1 MDFRSNYDWRFK
13 EGFLESYVNEGLPKD
28 VERVDLPHPG
38 VFVPKHYF
46 DPACYQKEFCYE
58 KEFNVSL
65 KEDEVLLLRMEGA
78 LHKTKVFLNGYF
90 VQEAITSYFP
100 TEFDLTPY
108 VTPGKNRLLLVI
120 DSRENKDIPPFGGVV
135 DYLTFGGLYRPLSI
149 LIKKKNRI
157 EDIFFI
163 GKKDGSYQIQS
174 SIVGEGKLLF
184 RLSKGKDLLQ
194 EFEETSGK
202 INNVEPW
209 DSQNHTLYTLKA
221 ILLNNDEVQD
231 EKTME
236 IGFRDIEWKKDGF
249 YLNGVKRK
257 LFGLNR
263 HQNYPFIGASAPKS
277 LQALDADILKKEIG
291 VDVVRT
297 SHYPQSED
305 FLSRCDQIGLL
316 VLDEVPGWQYI
327 GKEKTW
333 RKNFLSFIERMVKKE
348 RNHPSLIGYGVRID
362 ESEDDHSLYKK
373 ANEIAHSLD
382 PSRKTL
388 GVRNFKT
395 SELLEDIY
403 AYNDF
408 SGGGKDHGLDN
419 PKSIKKGKSPLLI
432 SEYAG
437 HMYPTKS
444 FDNPL
449 RREEHALR
457 HFKILDDFF
466 KYDEIAMAIGWCAF
480 DYNTHKEFG
489 SGDGICYHGVNDIY
503 RNPKEA
509 SFVYKSQ
516 KEEEPILEILGSFLT
531 GDNDEALMRP
541 LYLASNCDFVSLY
554 ANSAFIGSFYPNKKN
569 YPHLPHAPIL
579 IDDWIGKSF
588 EEKMPKWCQRKVVS
602 LLNEIASKGV
612 AHLKMGD
619 YLRYASIFLFGGL
632 NVKEITKLYY
642 KYVTSWGKEA
652 KTYRL
657 EGYKDGKKVIER
669 KFGLSNKWH
678 LEASFSKEKLHNEET
693 YDALMV
699 RIVAKDENGNRLHYF
714 DKIASLSLS
723 DSLEAISPTTL
734 PFVGG
739 SLAFFIRPKDGRKEE
754 KGIVRIQVEKE
765 TMEKEIEIEPYH
777 LL

>member
-1 MDFRSNYDWRFK
+1 MDFRSNYDWRFQ
-13 EGFLESYVNEGLPKD
+13 EGFLESYIKEGLPKD
-28 VERVDLPHPG
+28 SQMVNLPHPG
-38 VFVPKHYF
+38 VFTSKSYF
-46 DPACYQKEFCYE
+46 DPTCYQRVFCYE
-58 KEFNVSL
+58 KEFDLSS
-65 KEDEVLLLRMEGA
+65 KEDEVLLLKMEGA
-78 LHKTKVFLNGYF
+78 LHKTKVFLNGSF

-100 TEFDLTPY
+100 TEFDLTPFIKS
-108 VTPGKNRLLLVI
+108 GKNRLLLVV
-120 DSRENKDIPPFGGVV
+120 DSKEDKNIPPFGGVV
-135 DYLTFGGLYRPLSI
+135 DYLTFGGLYRPLS
-149 LIKKKNRI
+149 LLVKKKNHI
-157 EDIFFI
+157 ENVFFT
-163 GKKDGSYQIQS
+163 GKKDGTYQIKVS
-174 SIVGEGKLLF
+174 TKGEGKLHFSLWE
-184 RLSKGKDLLQ
+184 GKNVLQ
-194 EFEETSGK
+194 EFEENSGRLQN
-202 INNVEPW
+202 IDPW
-209 DSQNHTLYTLKA
+209 DIQKPCLYTLKVSLVA
-221 ILLNNDEVQD
+221 NEKIQD
-231 EKTME
+231 EKEMK
-236 IGFRDIEWKKDGF
+236 IGFRDVEWKKDGF
-249 YLNGVKRK
+249 YLNGTKRK
-257 LFGLNR
+257 LLGLNR

-305 FLSRCDQIGLL
+305 FLSRCDEIGLL

-327 GKEKTW
+327 GKEETW

-348 RNHPSLIGYGVRID
+348 RNHPSLIAYGVRVD
-362 ESEDDHSLYKK
+362 ESEDDHSLYKD
-373 ANEIAHSLD
+373 ANEIAHALD
-382 PSRKTL
+382 PTRKTL

-408 SGGGKDHGLDN
+408 SGGSLCHGLDS
-419 PKSIKKGKSPLLI
+419 PMSIKRGKAPLLI

-449 RREEHALR
+449 RRKEQALR
-457 HFKILDDFF
+457 HFKILDDFY
-466 KYDEIAMAIGWCAF
+466 KYKDIAMAIGWCAF

-516 KEEEPILEILGSFLT
+516 KDEEPILEILGSFLT

-554 ANSAFIGSFYPNKKN
+554 ANNTFIGSFYPNKKD

-579 IDDWIGKSF
+579 INDWIGESF
-588 EEKMPKWCQRKVVS
+588 EEKMPKWCQKKTIS
-602 LLNEIASKGV
+602 LLNKIASKGV
-612 AHLKMGD
+612 AHLKVGD
-619 YLRYASIFLFGGL
+619 YLRYSSLFLFGGL
-632 NVKEITKLYY
+632 DVDKITKLYY

-657 EGYKDGKKVIER
+657 DGYKDGKKVIEK
-669 KFGLSNKWH
+669 KFGLSTKWH
-678 LEASFSKEKLHNEET
+678 LEASFSKEKLRDEET
-693 YDALMV
+693 YDAIVV
-699 RIVAKDENGNRLHYF
+699 RILAKDENGNRLPYF

-723 DSLEAISPTTL
+723 DSLEALSPTTL
-734 PFVGG
+734 GFVGG
-739 SLAFFIRPKDGRKEE
+739 SLAFFIRIKEGCE
-754 KGIVRIQVEKE
+754 TKKGLLQIQVENESIK
-765 TMEKEIEIEPYH
+765 KEIEIVPHH